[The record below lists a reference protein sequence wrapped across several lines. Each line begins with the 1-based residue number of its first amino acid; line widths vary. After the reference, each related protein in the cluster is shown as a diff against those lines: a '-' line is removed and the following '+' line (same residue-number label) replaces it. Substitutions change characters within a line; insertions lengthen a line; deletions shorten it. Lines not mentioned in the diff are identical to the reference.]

1 MSEKKPKL
9 CMLSFLGFQVN
20 AAIEKGYG
28 NKISFNDVYMGLE
41 ERNLFELLDKK
52 LPKVLDISLFL
63 ESKEGNYLEQRD
75 GLLNSLSDAASGMKG
90 SESRKYGLESS
101 GLSLLM
107 AYILEAIQQE
117 YWVSDKPLVTAYN
130 LVHFEDD

>member
-75 GLLNSLSDAASGMKG
+75 GLLNALSDAASGMKG

-117 YWVSDKPLVTAYN
+117 YWV
-130 LVHFEDD
+130 E